1 VKNALATA
9 SKLSTLVTG
18 IALFLGGCA
27 TGGAPIDT
35 TYTATA
41 QDSRIQF
48 IVLHFTSTDFAES
61 LKTLTEDGVSAHYLV
76 RDEPPIV
83 YRLVDDSQRA
93 WHAGE
98 SSWEGNTQ
106 LNSASIGIEMVNR
119 GNRDGTWQP
128 YAPRQVDAVVG
139 LVAELVRKYHVR
151 PDHVVGH
158 SDIAPLRK
166 VDPGPLFPWKRLA
179 DAGLS
184 EWPDEALV
192 ANKRAAYEVTRPDA
206 EWFQQRLTCVGY
218 SVERTGAFDEQTRR
232 VLSAFQMH
240 FRPVD
245 FSGTPD
251 AQTAAILDA
260 LVTTRPGDATW
271 CTG

>member
-1 VKNALATA
+1 MKNALATVL
-9 SKLSTLVTG
+9 KLSTLVTG
-18 IALFLGGCA
+18 IALFLAGCA
-27 TGGAPIDT
+27 TGAVPVDT

-48 IVLHFTSTDFAES
+48 IVLHFTSTGFAES
-61 LKTLTEDGVSAHYLV
+61 LETLTGDGVSAHYLV

-106 LNSASIGIEMVNR
+106 LNSASIGIEIVNR
-119 GNRDGTWQP
+119 GNRDGAWQP
-128 YAPRQVDAVVG
+128 YPPRQVDTVVA
-139 LVAELVRKYHVR
+139 LVGELVRKYHVR

-158 SDIAPLRK
+158 SDVAPLRK

-192 ANKRAAYEVTRPDA
+192 AGKRAAYEATRPDA
-206 EWFQQRLTCVGY
+206 EWFQQRLGCVGY

-251 AQTAAILDA
+251 AETAAILDA
-260 LVTTRPGDATW
+260 LVTTRPGDAPW
-271 CTG
+271 CTP

>member
-27 TGGAPIDT
+27 TGGGVIDT

-106 LNSASIGIEMVNR
+106 LNSA
-119 GNRDGTWQP
+119 
-128 YAPRQVDAVVG
+128 
-139 LVAELVRKYHVR
+139 
-151 PDHVVGH
+151 
-158 SDIAPLRK
+158 
-166 VDPGPLFPWKRLA
+166 
-179 DAGLS
+179 
-184 EWPDEALV
+184 
-192 ANKRAAYEVTRPDA
+192 
-206 EWFQQRLTCVGY
+206 
-218 SVERTGAFDEQTRR
+218 
-232 VLSAFQMH
+232 
-240 FRPVD
+240 
-245 FSGTPD
+245 
-251 AQTAAILDA
+251 
-260 LVTTRPGDATW
+260 
-271 CTG
+271 